1 MAWHPATIVRVLPA
15 VAALGALAALAC
27 GGSNKPPVAPE
38 PEPEADATPPVPPPE
53 TEEDR
58 QKKRHAAATAIIPE
72 GSTCLPAELK
82 NPTAPRLELAAIG
95 SDAVVCA
102 LDRERTR
109 LLGPIGCWKIEV
121 AGAKAG
127 ALTYQPP
134 GPLPGRGFAVMFDD
148 RCARGYCLPKDATVP
163 TDTVAHMAWN
173 LEGSR
178 VAVLSGD
185 VVHIFDSSSKAHEA
199 SFSIRGEKGV
209 TSEPIAM
216 HWNGDAIFVEASDAT
231 TSPVWVFRTE
241 ASPVGTAVGAIEVL
255 GGRERTPLSTRHG
268 SFMLL
273 DRERVA
279 ISEHG
284 FSTLTIYETAS
295 GKRTRLVRKIP
306 PSQCKKD
313 ELEALWLDPSAN
325 ASAKCKDFMAKSY
338 AHLIG
343 ADAVAGTKNLL
354 VLLRGPR
361 LGELAVIDAKTL
373 AERKTIKM
381 PWCEGENASPA
392 PAGGGAAASSSAAD
406 ADADADEEKAAPAEK
421 PARRA
426 KAAPK
431 ADKAGDP
438 DSGGE

>member
-1 MAWHPATIVRVLPA
+1 MPWHPATIVRVLPA
-15 VAALGALAALAC
+15 RAPLAALGALAALAC
-27 GGSNKPPVAPE
+27 GGSNKPPEAPE
-38 PEPEADATPPVPPPE
+38 PEPEAAATPPVPPPE

-58 QKKRHAAATAIIPE
+58 ENKRHAAATAIIPD

-102 LDRERTR
+102 VDRERTR

-121 AGAKAG
+121 TGPKAG
-127 ALTYQPP
+127 ALIYQKP

-173 LEGSR
+173 LEGSK

-185 VVHIFDSSSKAHEA
+185 VVHIFDSASKAHEA

-241 ASPVGTAVGAIEVL
+241 ASPIGAPVGPIEVL
-255 GGRERTPLSTRHG
+255 GGREKTPLSTRNG

-284 FSTLTIYETAS
+284 FSTLTIYETDS
-295 GKRTRLVRKIP
+295 GKRTKLVRKIP
-306 PSQCKKD
+306 PPQCKKG
-313 ELEALWLDPSAN
+313 ELEALWQDPSAN
-325 ASAKCKDFMAKSY
+325 ASAKCKDFMTKNY

-373 AERKTIKM
+373 AERKTIEM
-381 PWCEGENASPA
+381 PWCDGASASAA
-392 PAGGGAAASSSAAD
+392 PAGGGAASSAAAD
-406 ADADADEEKAAPAEK
+406 ADAEEDKAAPAEK

-426 KAAPK
+426 KVAPK
-431 ADKAGDP
+431 AEKAGDP